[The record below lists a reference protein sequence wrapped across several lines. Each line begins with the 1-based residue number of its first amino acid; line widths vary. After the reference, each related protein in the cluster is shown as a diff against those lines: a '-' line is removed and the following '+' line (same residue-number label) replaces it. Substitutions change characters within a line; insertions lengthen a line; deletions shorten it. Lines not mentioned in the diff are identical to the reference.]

1 MNTADV
7 KDSVLQTE
15 RSLDD
20 LSDLLL
26 GMNPE
31 ALHQALA
38 WDEDSSLDDL
48 MDLFAHFA

>member
-7 KDSVLQTE
+7 KDSVLTTE

-20 LSDLLL
+20 LSKVLL
-26 GMNPE
+26 GISPE
-31 ALHQALA
+31 ALNQALA

-48 MDLFAHFA
+48 MDLFAHFS